1 MGSGRVVG
9 VKQRKHAP
17 DFVLLVVIMILLAL
31 GVVMVYSASEF
42 VSRNNTKT
50 DADPEGYNYFFARRQ
65 VAWVLLG
72 LLTLLIAM
80 RINYWHLAKLAK
92 VGFIVSVALLIL
104 VLIPHIGV
112 VRNGSQRWIGIGG
125 QVIQPSE
132 IAKITLALFLAKLLA
147 DKGKEIESFRRGLL
161 PPLIYTALV
170 CGLVIKEPDLGT
182 AIAIFAVAAVLIFVA
197 GARWK
202 HIVTLGVVAM
212 VAIVVL
218 IFAAD
223 YRMDRLSFRNP
234 WADPSGTGFQLIQS
248 FYALG
253 PGGLFG
259 RGLAQSLQKQF
270 YLPEPHTDFIFA
282 VIGEELGFLGTTS
295 IVLLFGVF
303 IWRGF
308 RIAMSAP
315 DPFATLLA
323 AGLTTMVGLQAII
336 NIAVVTGSI
345 PTTGIPLPL
354 ISYGGSSL
362 LFTMGSI
369 GVLLN
374 ISKYARE

>member
-1 MGSGRVVG
+1 MGRVVG

-17 DFVLLVVIMILLAL
+17 DFVLLVTVMLLLAI

-42 VSRNNTKT
+42 VSRNSTKT
-50 DADPEGYNYFFARRQ
+50 EANPDGFNYFFARRQ

-72 LLTLLIAM
+72 LFTLMLAM

-92 VGFIVSVALLIL
+92 IGFIVSVALLIL
-104 VLIPHIGV
+104 VLIPHVGV
-112 VRNGSQRWIGIGG
+112 IRNGSQRWIGIGD

-132 IAKITLALFLAKLLA
+132 IAKIALALFLAKVLA
-147 DKGKEIESFRRGLL
+147 DKGKKIENFRRGLL
-161 PPLIYTALV
+161 PPLIYTVLV
-170 CGLVIKEPDLGT
+170 CGLVIQEPDLGT
-182 AIAIFAVAAVLIFVA
+182 AIAIFAVAAVMVFVA

-202 HIVTLGVVAM
+202 HIITLGVVALA
-212 VAIVVL
+212 AIVVL

-223 YRMDRLSFRNP
+223 YRLDRLSFANP
-234 WADPSGTGFQLIQS
+234 WADPSGDGYQLIQS

-270 YLPEPHTDFIFA
+270 YLPEPHTDFIMA
-282 VIGEELGFLGTTS
+282 VIGEELGFLGTTM
-295 IVLLFGVF
+295 IVLLFGMF

-308 RIAMSAP
+308 KIAMSAP

-362 LFTMGSI
+362 LFAMGSI
-369 GVLLN
+369 GILLN
-374 ISKYARE
+374 ISKYVRE

>member
-1 MGSGRVVG
+1 
-9 VKQRKHAP
+9 VKQRKHSP
-17 DFVLLVVIMILLAL
+17 DFVLLVTIMILLAI
-31 GVVMVYSASEF
+31 GIVMVYSASEF
-42 VSRNNTKT
+42 VSRNNTKNEL
-50 DADPEGYNYFFARRQ
+50 DPDGYNYFFVRKQ
-65 VAWVLLG
+65 ITWVLLG
-72 LLTLLIAM
+72 LLALLLAM
-80 RINYWHLAKLAK
+80 RINYWHLSKLAK
-92 VGFIVSVALLIL
+92 PAFIISVILLIL
-104 VLIPHIGV
+104 VLIPHVGV
-112 VRNGSQRWIGIGG
+112 VRNGSRRWIGIG
-125 QVIQPSE
+125 QQLIQPSE

-147 DKGKEIESFRRGLL
+147 DKGKKIEDFRKGLL
-161 PPLIYTALV
+161 PPLIYTGLVCALV
-170 CGLVIKEPDLGT
+170 ITEPDLGT
-182 AIAIFAVAAVLIFVA
+182 SIAIFAVAAVMIFVA

-202 HIVTLGVVAM
+202 HIIALGLLAVL
-212 VAIVVL
+212 AIGVL

-223 YRMDRLSFRNP
+223 YRLDRMSFLNP
-234 WADPSGTGFQLIQS
+234 WADPSGDGFQLIQS
-248 FYALG
+248 YYALG

-270 YLPEPHTDFIFA
+270 YLPEPHTDFILA
-282 VIGEELGFLGTTS
+282 IIGEELGFIGTTT
-295 IVLLFGVF
+295 IVGLFAVF
-303 IWRGF
+303 VWRGF

-323 AGLTTMVGLQAII
+323 TGLTTMVGLQAII

-374 ISKYARE
+374 ISKYVRE